1 MNILLFWILIGA
13 VLGVALGLATSH
25 VSSAVFSPKRQP
37 ERHYCLDWRLLLLS
51 WIIIG
56 MATLFSVK
64 LVQAGAGMRG
74 YEERIE
80 SVEARLDSLEARR

>member
-13 VLGVALGLATSH
+13 VLGVALGLATSYT
-25 VSSAVFSPKRQP
+25 SSAVFSPKRQP
-37 ERHYCLDWRLLLLS
+37 DRHYAFDWRLLLLS

-64 LVQAGAGMRG
+64 LVQAGAGMRE
-74 YEERIE
+74 YEGRIE
-80 SVEARLDSLEARR
+80 SVEARLDSLETRR